1 MRIESGERK
10 KHPNARRCEMRT
22 ILALLCGFA
31 ALAAMAGDAKKTPPI
46 SLTKAEVEKCVKT
59 VPDFIKFCPN
69 FNPKTADPNA
79 AEAITKGAVTKA
91 KLQEFAKSHGYS
103 DFSEFA
109 KSMAGVFSAYSVLKI
124 EKMLASLK
132 QQMAAN
138 PQMAAIMQA
147 QLKPLKEN
155 LKRMRAR
162 VTPETLNLVKPYVET
177 LDEAFHAK

>member
-1 MRIESGERK
+1 MK
-10 KHPNARRCEMRT
+10 TM
-22 ILALLCGFA
+22 LALFCGVVTFA
-31 ALAAMAGDAKKTPPI
+31 AVAGDAKKTPPI

-59 VPDFIKFCPN
+59 VPDFVKICPG
-69 FNPKTADPNA
+69 FNPKAVNPNA
-79 AEAITKGAVTKA
+79 PDAIIRGAMTKA
-91 KLQEFAKSHGYS
+91 KLQEFATSHGYA

-155 LKRMRAR
+155 LQRMKAR
-162 VTPETLNLVKPYVET
+162 VTPETLNLVKPYVGT
-177 LDEAFHAK
+177 LDEIFQAK